1 MVRSWRILQTHRHIR
16 LGRSTRLILTMPD
29 SPVDDLTFADSPV
42 RSRAVRQGR
51 RAALGQELDTGD
63 QEDLDIGGV
72 VDMVNPIFSRYLD
85 ISV

>member
-1 MVRSWRILQTHRHIR
+1 
-16 LGRSTRLILTMPD
+16 MPD

-63 QEDLDIGGV
+63 QEDLNIGGV
-72 VDMVNPIFSRYLD
+72 GTQIRRYVDM
-85 ISV
+85 

>member
-1 MVRSWRILQTHRHIR
+1 
-16 LGRSTRLILTMPD
+16 MPD

-63 QEDLDIGGV
+63 QDELDIGGV
-72 VDMVNPIFSRYLD
+72 DT
-85 ISV
+85 

>member
-1 MVRSWRILQTHRHIR
+1 MVSSWRILSRDQTS
-16 LGRSTRLILTMPD
+16 STLLLILTMPD

>member
-1 MVRSWRILQTHRHIR
+1 MVSSWRILSRDQT
-16 LGRSTRLILTMPD
+16 RSTLSLIPTMPD

-72 VDMVNPIFSRYLD
+72 DT
-85 ISV
+85 

>member
-1 MVRSWRILQTHRHIR
+1 MVTSWILSRDQT
-16 LGRSTRLILTMPD
+16 RSTLSLIPTMPD

>member
-1 MVRSWRILQTHRHIR
+1 MVSSWRILSRDQT
-16 LGRSTRLILTMPD
+16 RSTLLLILTMPD
-29 SPVDDLTFADSPV
+29 SPVDDLTFPDSPV

>member
-1 MVRSWRILQTHRHIR
+1 
-16 LGRSTRLILTMPD
+16 MPD

-72 VDMVNPIFSRYLD
+72 DTWIRRYVD
-85 ISV
+85 ISI

>member
-1 MVRSWRILQTHRHIR
+1 MVSSWRILSRDQT
-16 LGRSTRLILTMPD
+16 RSTLSLILTMPD

>member
-1 MVRSWRILQTHRHIR
+1 MVSSWRILSRDQT
-16 LGRSTRLILTMPD
+16 RSTLSLSLTMPD

>member
-1 MVRSWRILQTHRHIR
+1 MVSSWRILSRDQT
-16 LGRSTRLILTMPD
+16 RSTLSLIPTMPD

>member
-1 MVRSWRILQTHRHIR
+1 MVSSWRILSRDQT
-16 LGRSTRLILTMPD
+16 RSTLLLILTMPD

>member
-1 MVRSWRILQTHRHIR
+1 MNSEQLEDITDIR